1 MLPLSYDLLSIETV
15 KKEITKTKTDFNV
28 YIFSLGDDSFE
39 DEFEGMEK
47 RIKVI
52 PIPGPVLE
60 TYENI
65 LKS

>member
-1 MLPLSYDLLSIETV
+1 M
-15 KKEITKTKTDFNV
+15 KKEITKTKTDVNA

-39 DEFEGMEK
+39 DEFEGMGK

-65 LKS
+65 LKGIQ